1 MHIRLHEAKYI
12 ASFEKAAERHLGQS
26 RWKYEDRGARGTLP
40 PRTKNGNVRSGRV
53 LKVRTPVSSSCLF
66 CAFFSNSPGR
76 GVGTCEE
83 CDTKNLAYRPDI
95 RAKRTDVLFPV
106 ACEIGDRFIAP
117 FAISIRN
124 RQSGSF
130 FRTGISIDR

>member
-83 CDTKNLAYRPDI
+83 CDTKNRLPARYSSE
-95 RAKRTDVLFPV
+95 TDGCL
-106 ACEIGDRFIAP
+106 
-117 FAISIRN
+117 ISRGLRN
-124 RQSGSF
+124 RGPIHRAICNFNSESAE
-130 FRTGISIDR
+130 R